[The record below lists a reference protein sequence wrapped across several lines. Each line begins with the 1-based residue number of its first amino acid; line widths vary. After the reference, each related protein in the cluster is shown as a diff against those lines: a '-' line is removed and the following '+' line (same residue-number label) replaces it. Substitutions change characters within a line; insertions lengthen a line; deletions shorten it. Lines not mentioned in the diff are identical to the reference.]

1 MPKGGPKHIKVK
13 KEMWRKLKTQQKF
26 LSQTPV

>member
-1 MPKGGPKHIKVK
+1 MLKSGPKYIKMK

-26 LSQTPV
+26 LSQSPV

>member
-1 MPKGGPKHIKVK
+1 MPKGSPKYIKVK